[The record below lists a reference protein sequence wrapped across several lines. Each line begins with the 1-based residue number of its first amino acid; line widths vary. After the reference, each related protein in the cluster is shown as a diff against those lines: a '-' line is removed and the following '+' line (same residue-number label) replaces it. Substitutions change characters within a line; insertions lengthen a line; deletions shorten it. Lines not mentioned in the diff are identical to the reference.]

1 MGSSRGSKRRRS
13 DCITTSLPSRSPTSS
28 PALLGASWLTAKP
41 SRPARFSPH
50 DSTRI
55 VETPCLPRSARGLKR
70 DGGSVFPAHANTGD
84 PHGPEHE
91 RLQSKAG
98 YIDARPHIRQLDES
112 SLATHGRTI
121 HVGQTR
127 RIDTLTMC
135 PPCPLHIR

>member
-1 MGSSRGSKRRRS
+1 MSRRIPRLSVP
-13 DCITTSLPSRSPTSS
+13 CVCSPTSHCA
-28 PALLGASWLTAKP
+28 ALNGLTVEGHARAVNATAVGNEGRHAQCKKLTRNGSSSAG
-41 SRPARFSPH
+41 SRADIH
-50 DSTRI
+50 Y
-55 VETPCLPRSARGLKR
+55 
-70 DGGSVFPAHANTGD
+70 
-84 PHGPEHE
+84 GPEHE